1 MKIYVC
7 CFKMS
12 SKRHMGKGINVQI
25 HLLPSFHCKGK
36 PASRKLTGNEISFK
50 HFLNKEANA
59 LAYFMSSDQSNR
71 QKPHGLALPFTGS
84 IAADLAFMDADDK
97 CKQPRNGTQGERL

>member
-1 MKIYVC
+1 MLISCLFVKIRGGQRKTIGTAV
-7 CFKMS
+7 
-12 SKRHMGKGINVQI
+12 RRLNALPELN
-25 HLLPSFHCKGK
+25 LLPVFH
-36 PASRKLTGNEISFK
+36 
-50 HFLNKEANA
+50 
-59 LAYFMSSDQSNR
+59 FMSSDQSNR